1 MGKQLLKIS
10 RDNALINASYRL
22 SLTEMHIVLYGI
34 GLINPMQ
41 PDFPLTYCINIDRF
55 AKIFNREHGQI
66 YKEVKE
72 AVLKRF
78 WERDFSYVDKNGET
92 IIFRWL
98 TKISYKDD
106 TGYIKIKFSEDLQ
119 PYLHNLQG
127 NFTAYY
133 IDKIANF
140 KSIYSVRLYEHA
152 IMALNKNET
161 NKDKFN
167 LLISDI
173 KKQLELG
180 NKYNRFSNLKIRVL
194 EKAKE
199 EINKC
204 SDLNFDY
211 KVIKLG
217 RSPHQIEFSITRKMA
232 IEDQKKP
239 KIIKK
244 VQTKFL
250 EIAKK
255 LVIEAGTGWDIYAI
269 EEQFYSYI
277 KKAGAPKN
285 LNSAFIGFVKKKIS
299 VIA

>member
-1 MGKQLLKIS
+1 MGKQLLKVS

-41 PDFPLTYCINIDRF
+41 PDFPLTYRIDIDRF

-78 WERDFSYVDKNGET
+78 WERDFSYIDENGET

-133 IDKIANF
+133 IDQIANF

-152 IMALNKNET
+152 IMVLNKNET
-161 NKDKFN
+161 NKDKFHI
-167 LLISDI
+167 LISDI

-180 NKYNRFSNLKIRVL
+180 DKYNRFSNLKIRVL

-199 EINKC
+199 EINKF

-217 RSPHQIEFSITRKMA
+217 RSPHQIEFSVNRKTE
-232 IEDQKKP
+232 IEDLSKP
-239 KIIKK
+239 QRIK
-244 VQTKFL
+244 VQTKIL
-250 EIAKK
+250 EDAKK
-255 LVIEAGTGWDIYAI
+255 LAIEAGTGWDIYAI
-269 EEQFYSYI
+269 EEQFYAYI
-277 KKAGAPKN
+277 KKAGEPKN
-285 LNSAFIGFVKKKIS
+285 LKSAFIGFVKKKVS